1 MKFRKTL
8 VIAACAAT
16 MGMTLPLAT
25 SAAVDVYFN
34 VAPPSP
40 RVEVT
45 PAPRAGYVWVPGYWD
60 ARGQRHVWVRGHW
73 ERDRRGYR
81 FVEPRWV
88 ERDGRWYLERPRWA
102 RDRDRDGVP
111 NRFDRDRDGDGVPN
125 HRDNY
130 PNNPRRS

>member
-8 VIAACAAT
+8 VIAACAAS
-16 MGMTLPLAT
+16 MGVTFPLA

-34 VAPPSP
+34 VAPPAP

-60 ARGQRHVWVRGHW
+60 ARGSRHVWVRGHW
-73 ERDRRGYR
+73 ERERRGYR

-88 ERDGRWYLERPRWA
+88 ERDGRWVLERPRWA